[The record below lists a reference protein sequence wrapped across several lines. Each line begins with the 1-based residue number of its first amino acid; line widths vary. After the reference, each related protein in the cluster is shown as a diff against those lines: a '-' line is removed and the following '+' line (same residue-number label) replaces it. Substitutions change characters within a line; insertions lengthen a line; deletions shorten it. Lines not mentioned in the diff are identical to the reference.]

1 MTRVDLR
8 HQTGVLP
15 QAIDQTTK
23 QALTCGALQP
33 IDTTQVVIRQAG
45 VDFLVRSV
53 SSLTRK
59 RRAGKQD
66 RAKGPDFNPFL
77 PPEPELTVA
86 QVSDSHLAILNKFN
100 VIERHLLIVTRR
112 FEHQERLLTQADFI
126 ALWRCLQE
134 FDGLGFYNGGRVA
147 GASQRHKHLQ
157 LVPLPLAPDITGTP
171 MDVIWSD
178 ALEVGE
184 PLSLPALPFSH
195 RFLRLP
201 ESPLTDPQANAD
213 YSLDAYQRMLKLVG
227 IDVVQKEDGE
237 YQSIPYNLL
246 LTRRWMLLV
255 PRTVESFEGIS
266 INSLGFVGSLFVP
279 RQADLET
286 VERLG
291 PMRFLK
297 GVTPAANNPL

>member
-1 MTRVDLR
+1 MSPVVDLR
-8 HQTGVLP
+8 HQTGVLL
-15 QAIDQTTK
+15 QAIDRTTA
-23 QALTCGALQP
+23 QALACGALQP
-33 IDTTQVVIRQAG
+33 IDTNQVVIRQSG

-86 QVSDSHLAILNKFN
+86 DVSDSHLAILNKFN

-112 FEHQERLLTQADFI
+112 FEHQQRLLGLADFM

-178 ALEVGE
+178 VTEVGE
-184 PLSLPALPFSH
+184 PLSLPDLAFGH

-201 ESPLTDPQANAD
+201 EFPAADLQAQAE
-213 YSLDAYQRMLKLVG
+213 YSLDAYRRMLKLLE
-227 IDVVQKEDGE
+227 IDTVQRGDGE
-237 YQSIPYNLL
+237 YQSMPYNLL
-246 LTRRWMLLV
+246 QTRRWMLLI

-279 RQADLET
+279 RQTDLET

-291 PMRFLK
+291 PMRFLQ
-297 GVTPAANNPL
+297 GVTP